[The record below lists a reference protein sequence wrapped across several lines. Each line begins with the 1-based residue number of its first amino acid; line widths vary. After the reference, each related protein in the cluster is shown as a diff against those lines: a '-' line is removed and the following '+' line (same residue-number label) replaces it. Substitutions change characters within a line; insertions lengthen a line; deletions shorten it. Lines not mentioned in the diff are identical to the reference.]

1 MELWFFLTLLG
12 LMLIAALYSSVG
24 HGGASGYLAILSLSA
39 FATRD
44 SAWLKQQVWCLNL
57 LVAALAFYHYRRSG
71 NHIPK
76 LTIPF
81 IVASIPLAVIGGYM
95 RVGGG
100 IYDILLSLT
109 MVWAAWRLF
118 SISDGIEDDFDLEIP
133 KLGVAAPVGGVI
145 GFLSGIIGVGGG
157 IFLSPIILLKRWATP
172 KSAAATAALFIW
184 VNSAAG
190 LAGSVLSGPFV
201 LEMDTLIWFLS
212 AVLVGGIVGS
222 RYGAFFASQNAVRKI
237 LVVVLVIAALK
248 RLLEMALVL

>member
-1 MELWFFLTLLG
+1 
-12 LMLIAALYSSVG
+12 
-24 HGGASGYLAILSLSA
+24 
-39 FATRD
+39 
-44 SAWLKQQVWCLNL
+44 
-57 LVAALAFYHYRRSG
+57 
-71 NHIPK
+71 
-76 LTIPF
+76 
-81 IVASIPLAVIGGYM
+81 
-95 RVGGG
+95 
-100 IYDILLSLT
+100 

-118 SISDGIEDDFDLEIP
+118 SISDEVGDDFNLAIP

-190 LAGSVLSGPFV
+190 LTGSVLSGQLV
-201 LEMDTLIWFLS
+201 LEIETLIWFLS